1 MLHYKQAITF
11 SGEFKEIKSNAVSI
25 VCPSWLGSLSS

>member
-11 SGEFKEIKSNAVSI
+11 SGESTEIKSNAVSI
-25 VCPSWLGSLSS
+25 VCPSWLSILCL